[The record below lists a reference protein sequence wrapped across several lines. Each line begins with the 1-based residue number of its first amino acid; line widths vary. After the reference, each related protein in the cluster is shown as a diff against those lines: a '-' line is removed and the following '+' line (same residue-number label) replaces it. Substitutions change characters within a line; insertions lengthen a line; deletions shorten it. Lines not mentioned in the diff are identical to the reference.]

1 MDFSGILLGNPAF
14 TSLNDLKCVV
24 KCRESEIDLLH
35 TRFFSYSVPDSLP
48 WAQHF
53 LRAAPRTAG
62 DAPLLCVGFDP
73 QPQALLPR

>member
-48 WAQHF
+48 LGSALFACSPQDS
-53 LRAAPRTAG
+53 G
-62 DAPLLCVGFDP
+62 GCPLLCVGFDP